1 MNLFSWKQ
9 PGPRAAKK
17 AAQHSG
23 VMVSRKFLSG
33 AEAEAMAPLWFCWM
47 VPLEKL
53 CVIHR
58 HSKEMELWSS
68 TMRIFMEFYIY
79 IILYNGIDLAEL
91 SEFTN

>member
-33 AEAEAMAPLWFCWM
+33 AEAEAMAPSL
-47 VPLEKL
+47 VLLDGPLGK
-53 CVIHR
+53 I
-58 HSKEMELWSS
+58 
-68 TMRIFMEFYIY
+68 MR
-79 IILYNGIDLAEL
+79 DP
-91 SEFTN
+91 